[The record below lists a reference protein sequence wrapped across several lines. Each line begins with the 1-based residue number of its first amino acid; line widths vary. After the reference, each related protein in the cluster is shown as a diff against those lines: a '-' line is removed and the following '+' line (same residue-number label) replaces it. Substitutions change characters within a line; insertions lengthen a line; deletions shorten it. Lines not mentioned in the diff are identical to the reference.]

1 MEKLIAVPRSQRGKS
16 SARRLRAQ
24 GMVPAVFYG
33 ARYDSTPIA
42 IKAKELEQA
51 LAHRKGLVNLIIE
64 GTGEYEVVVREIQR
78 DPTTEKI
85 QHVDLLGI
93 TRGEKMIST
102 VAIELVGEPVGV
114 KENGGILE
122 FHSRYLEIECLP
134 KNLPEKIVVDVSEI
148 DIGESVHVEDLKV
161 EYVDILNAP
170 QTTIASVATPTVVK
184 EVIEEVEEVAEEGE
198 AAEEEGEA
206 EEKSEK

>member
-1 MEKLIAVPRSQRGKS
+1 
-16 SARRLRAQ
+16 
-24 GMVPAVFYG
+24 MVPAVFYG